1 MPFSLRPLMFGLA
14 LFFVPQFLLSAGA
27 QNLVVNRIPPSFSSL
42 RQMNRNSRF
51 IFDGT
56 VLSVGRVVE
65 SGSDTVPTVQITFRV
80 ERAIR
85 GTRNGQ
91 VLTIREWAGLWD
103 SGDRYRAGERLLLFL
118 YNPSKLGLTSPV
130 GGPLGRFA
138 VDSGGNV
145 SLENGWLAA
154 LSPDEVSRQPL
165 RGRALLDSRDFALAI
180 ERSATQRSATPR
192 AATQRSA
199 TQRTAAPNVAAE

>member
-14 LFFVPQFLLSAGA
+14 LFFVPQFLLSAVA
-27 QNLVVNRIPPSFSSL
+27 QNSLVNRVLPPAANS
-42 RQMNRNSRF
+42 RQMNQHSGY

-56 VLSVGRVVE
+56 VLSVERVAE

-85 GTRNGQ
+85 GIRKGQ
-91 VLTIREWAGLWD
+91 VLTIREWAGLWN
-103 SGDRYRAGERLLLFL
+103 SGERYRTGERLLLFL

-130 GGPLGRFA
+130 GGPLGRYA

-145 SLENGWLAA
+145 SLENARPTA
-154 LSPDEVSRQPL
+154 LPLDPVSQSRL
-165 RGRALLDSRDFALAI
+165 RGKTFVNSRALALAI
-180 ERSATQRSATPR
+180 ERTATQRA
-192 AATQRSA
+192 
-199 TQRTAAPNVAAE
+199 AAPNAATE

>member
-1 MPFSLRPLMFGLA
+1 MMLGLA
-14 LFFVPQFLLSAGA
+14 LFFVPQFLISAGA
-27 QNLVVNRIPPSFSSL
+27 QNLVVNRIPPSFSNL
-42 RQMNRNSRF
+42 RQMNRDSGF

-56 VLSVGRVVE
+56 VLSAGRVTE

-91 VLTIREWAGLWD
+91 ALTIREWGGLWN
-103 SGDRYRAGERLLLFL
+103 SGERYRTGERLLLFL

-130 GGPLGRFA
+130 GGPLGRFV

-154 LSPDEVSRQPL
+154 LSLDPVSQRPL
-165 RGRALLDSRDFALAI
+165 RGRVLVNSRAFALAI
-180 ERSATQRSATPR
+180 ERSAIQRSATPR
-192 AATQRSA
+192 AATQP
-199 TQRTAAPNVAAE
+199 TAAPNLAVE